1 MGNEG
6 GVRRRIGA
14 LGIDVRLSVSKNKL
28 KWSGQRGTQ
37 LYVKCTGDVALGQAN
52 F

>member
-14 LGIDVRLSVSKNKL
+14 LGIDCSSLVSKNKL
-28 KWSGQRGTQ
+28 KWAGQRGTQ
-37 LYVKCTGDVALGQAN
+37 IYVKCT
-52 F
+52 